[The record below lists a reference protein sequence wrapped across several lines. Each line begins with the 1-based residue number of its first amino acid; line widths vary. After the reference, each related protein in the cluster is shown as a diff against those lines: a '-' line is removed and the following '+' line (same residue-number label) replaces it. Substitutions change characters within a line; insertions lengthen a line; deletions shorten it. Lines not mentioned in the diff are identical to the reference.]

1 MCGIAISLTP
11 WMVNGISH
19 RGTEVRQ
26 LEYGR
31 LWLGHARL
39 PIQTLPGSEDSGVQ
53 PIRLRDGY
61 LLYNGEIYNYP
72 SKYSSD
78 TEYLQDLFNSCK
90 TQDVLHEAQKW
101 DGMWAIVKVTY
112 GGLWAFT
119 DPLGKKQLYYNS
131 KGEVCSEMLP
141 LAHGEVEFDPY
152 WRSEA
157 FKWGYNTDDRTP
169 YKGVRRLMPN
179 RVLTVIAGGTKV
191 TARNWYPWKVHPYLG
206 SLGDAA
212 GELRELVTESVKRRM
227 LSKGHR
233 LGVLLSG
240 GLDSSII
247 ASILHDSGA
256 DMELYSVDN
265 DEGRYAR
272 LMAQKLGCQDR
283 VTWIPSDFSDAP
295 YQDPEVFAALRYNE
309 TPIDLGSL
317 MPQHRMCSAVKQD
330 IIVTGDGADEL
341 FGGYR
346 RIHDY
351 DSQLSDV
358 FQELPFYHL
367 PRLDRASMR
376 FTKELRTPFLG
387 HDVVRFALSLPYE
400 YRIDKKV
407 LKEAFRG
414 TVPDEIIDRAKT
426 PLKSKGL
433 QDDPL
438 QWRKRLHHLFYDE
451 LFQNKIICHTQ
462 PTNSATSA

>member
-11 WMVNGISH
+11 GMVNGISH

-26 LEYGR
+26 LEFGR

-39 PIQTLPGSEDSGVQ
+39 PIQTLPGSEEPGVQ
-53 PIRLRDGY
+53 PIPLKDGY

-72 SKYSSD
+72 SGYSSD
-78 TEYLQDLFNSCK
+78 TEYLQDLFSSCK
-90 TQDVLHEAQKW
+90 IRDVLHEAQKW

-141 LAHGEVEFDPY
+141 LAHGEVRFDPY

-169 YKGVRRLMPN
+169 YGGVRRLMPN
-179 RVLTVIAGGTKV
+179 RVLTVIAGGAKV
-191 TARNWYPWKVHPYLG
+191 TARNWYPWRVQPYMG

-256 DMELYSVDN
+256 DMDLYSVDN

-387 HDVVRFALSLPYE
+387 HDVVRFALSLPYG

-414 TVPDEIIDRAKT
+414 TVPDEIVDRAKT

-451 LFQNKIICHTQ
+451 LFQNKIICHTH
-462 PTNSATSA
+462 PTNSATSV

>member
-1 MCGIAISLTP
+1 
-11 WMVNGISH
+11 MVNRISH

-26 LEYGR
+26 LKYGR
-31 LWLGHARL
+31 LWLGHTRL
-39 PIQTLPGSEDSGVQ
+39 PIQTFSGSLDPGVQ
-53 PIRLRDGY
+53 PIPLKDGY

-101 DGMWAIVKVTY
+101 DGMWAIVRVTY
-112 GGLWAFT
+112 GGIWAFT

-131 KGEVCSEMLP
+131 RGEVCSEMLP
-141 LAHGEVEFDPY
+141 LVHGEVEFDSY

-169 YKGVRRLMPN
+169 YQGVRRLMPN
-179 RVLTVIAGGTKV
+179 RVLTVTPGGVHT
-191 TARNWYPWKVHPYLG
+191 TASDWYSWGAKSYLG

-256 DMELYSVDN
+256 DMDLYSADN
-265 DEGRYAR
+265 DESRYAR
-272 LMAQKLGCQDR
+272 LMAQKLGCQNR

-295 YQDPEVFAALRYNE
+295 YQDSEVFAALRYNE

-317 MPQHRMCSAVKQD
+317 MPQHRMCSVVRQD

-451 LFQNKIICHTQ
+451 LFQNKIICHTH
-462 PTNSATSA
+462 PTNSATSV

>member
-1 MCGIAISLTP
+1 
-11 WMVNGISH
+11 MVNRISH
-19 RGTEVRQ
+19 RGTEIRQ
-26 LEYGR
+26 LEFGR
-31 LWLGHARL
+31 FWLGHARL
-39 PIQTLPGSEDSGVQ
+39 PIQTLSGSLDPGVQ
-53 PIRLRDGY
+53 PIPLRDGY

-72 SKYSSD
+72 SKYNSD

-90 TQDVLHEAQKW
+90 AQDVLHEAQKW

-141 LAHGEVEFDPY
+141 LVHGEIEFDSY

-169 YKGVRRLMPN
+169 YRGVRRVMPN
-179 RVLTVIAGGTKV
+179 SVLIVTPVGANTIAN
-191 TARNWYPWKVHPYLG
+191 NWYSWGVKSYLG

-212 GELRELVTESVKRRM
+212 REMRELVTESVKRRM

-256 DMELYSVDN
+256 DMDLYSVDN
-265 DEGRYAR
+265 AEDHYAF
-272 LMAQKLGCQDR
+272 LMAQKLECQDDI
-283 VTWIPSDFSDAP
+283 TWIFSDFSDVP
-295 YQDPEVFAALRYNE
+295 YQDTEILEVLSYNE

-317 MPQHRMCSAVKQD
+317 MPQHRMCSAIKQD
-330 IIVTGDGADEL
+330 IIITGDGADEL

-400 YRIDKKV
+400 YRVDKKV

-414 TVPDEIIDRAKT
+414 VVPDEIIDRPKT
-426 PLKSKGL
+426 PLKARGL

-451 LFQNKIICHTQ
+451 LFQNKIICHTH
-462 PTNSATSA
+462 PTNSATSV

>member
-1 MCGIAISLTP
+1 
-11 WMVNGISH
+11 MVNGISH

-26 LEYGR
+26 LEFGR

-39 PIQTLPGSEDSGVQ
+39 PIQTLPGSEEPGVQ
-53 PIRLRDGY
+53 PIQLKDGY

-72 SKYSSD
+72 SRYSSD

-90 TQDVLHEAQKW
+90 IQDVLHEAQKW
-101 DGMWAIVKVTY
+101 DGMWAIVRVTY
-112 GGLWAFT
+112 KGLWAFT

-141 LAHGEVEFDPY
+141 LVHGEVRFDPY

-157 FKWGYNTDDRTP
+157 FKWGYNTDDRSP
-169 YKGVRRLMPN
+169 YGGVRRLMPN
-179 RVLTVIAGGTKV
+179 RVLTVIAGGAKV
-191 TARNWYPWKVHPYLG
+191 TARNWYPWRVQPYMG

-212 GELRELVTESVKRRM
+212 GELKELVAESVKRRM

-256 DMELYSVDN
+256 DMDLYSVDN

-387 HDVVRFALSLPYE
+387 HDVVRFALSLPYG

-414 TVPDEIIDRAKT
+414 KVPDEIIDRAKT

-451 LFQNKIICHTQ
+451 LFQNKIICHTH
-462 PTNSATSA
+462 PTNSATSV

>member
-1 MCGIAISLTP
+1 MCGIAISLAP
-11 WMVNGISH
+11 GMVNKISH
-19 RGTEVRQ
+19 RGTELRQ
-26 LEYGR
+26 LEFGG

-39 PIQTLPGSEDSGVQ
+39 PIQTLPGSEDPGVQ
-53 PIRLRDGY
+53 PIPLRDGY

-72 SKYSSD
+72 SKYGSD
-78 TEYLQDLFNSCK
+78 TEYLQDLFSSCK
-90 TQDVLHEAQKW
+90 VWDVLHEAQKW
-101 DGMWAIVKVTY
+101 DGMWAIAKVTPD
-112 GGLWAFT
+112 GLWAFT

-131 KGEVCSEMLP
+131 RGEICSEMLP
-141 LAHGEVEFDPY
+141 LVHGAVGFDPY
-152 WRSEA
+152 WRSET

-169 YKGVRRLMPN
+169 YEGVRRLMPN
-179 RVLTVIAGGTKV
+179 RVLTVAFGTAKV
-191 TARNWYPWKVHPYLG
+191 TARDWYSWKVQPCLK
-206 SLGDAA
+206 SLEGAA
-212 GELRELVTESVKRRM
+212 EELRGLAIESVRRRM

-247 ASILHDSGA
+247 ASILNDLGA
-256 DMELYSVDN
+256 DMDLYSVDN
-265 DEGRYAR
+265 EEGRYAR
-272 LMAQKLGCQDR
+272 LMAQNLGCLDK
-283 VTWIPSDFSDAP
+283 VTWISSDFSDAP
-295 YQDPEVFAALRYNE
+295 YQDLEVLAALRYNE

-317 MPQHRMCSAVKQD
+317 MPQHRMCSAVRQD

-400 YRIDKKV
+400 YRIGKKV

-414 TVPDEIIDRAKT
+414 MVPDDIIDRAKT

-451 LFQNKIICHTQ
+451 LFKMQ
-462 PTNSATSA
+462 

>member
-1 MCGIAISLTP
+1 MCGIAVSLSP
-11 WMVNGISH
+11 GMVQKIAH
-19 RGTEVRQ
+19 RGTELRQ
-26 LEYGR
+26 IEFGG

-39 PIQTLPGSEDSGVQ
+39 PIQTLPGSEDPGVQ
-53 PIRLRDGY
+53 PIPLKDGY

-72 SKYSSD
+72 SKYGSD
-78 TEYLQDLFNSCK
+78 TEYLQDLFGGCK
-90 TQDVLHEAQKW
+90 EGDVLHEAQKW
-101 DGMWAIVKVTY
+101 DGMWAIVKVTHDS
-112 GGLWAFT
+112 LWAFT
-119 DPLGKKQLYYNS
+119 DPLGKKQLYYNGR
-131 KGEVCSEMLP
+131 GEVCSEMLP
-141 LAHGEVEFDPY
+141 LVHGAVGFDPF
-152 WRSEA
+152 WRSEG

-169 YKGVRRLMPN
+169 YEGVRRLMPN
-179 RVLTVIAGGTKV
+179 RVLTVAFGMPGV
-191 TARNWYPWKVHPYLG
+191 TARDWYSWKVRPCLK
-206 SLGDAA
+206 SLEGAA
-212 GELRELVTESVKRRM
+212 EELRGLVTESVSRRM

-240 GLDSSII
+240 GLDSSTI
-247 ASILHDSGA
+247 ASVLHDLGA
-256 DMELYSVDN
+256 DMDLYSVDN
-265 DEGRYAR
+265 SEGRYAR
-272 LMAQKLGCQDR
+272 LMAQNLGDPDN
-283 VTWIPSDFSDAP
+283 VTWIPSDFSDPA
-295 YQDPEVFAALRYNE
+295 YAESDYSDMEVLGALRYNE

-317 MPQHRMCSAVKQD
+317 MPQHRLCSAVAQD

-414 TVPDEIIDRAKT
+414 MVPDDIIDRAKS

-451 LFQNKIICHTQ
+451 LFKMQ
-462 PTNSATSA
+462 